1 MKLSA
6 CAATVKLAANERKM
20 IAVRALAGTDPV
32 SALAARHGVS
42 RPLVYRQMHKASA
55 ALDELFSTEQTDDQ
69 NKVLFSLP
77 VTKRWLE
84 QATLGLTM
92 IAHASMRGVVEFMR
106 DVLGVSISLGTVHNI
121 HQRAAQRAVVINDSV
136 DLSAIRV
143 GLHDELFQGS
153 QPVLAGID
161 AASTYCYLLAAEE
174 HRDGDTWA
182 VHLLELKARGL
193 NPDYTIADAGTGLR
207 AGQKLA
213 WPDTPCHGDVFH
225 IHQQFETLVNIWTRI
240 ASGVRSEREALE
252 ARLANPR
259 RRCQDSLLIAR
270 LAELLCLEAR
280 AHQLAEDLRTLAR
293 WLERDV
299 LALAGPDLATR
310 HALFDFVVD
319 ELHQREPED
328 PSRTGTVRRALQNQ
342 RDVSAASQ
350 ARDLRRALASLE
362 PAACR
367 HGPPV
372 LRCLDRCLASHG
384 EHATQQLTG
393 RKSQLAAAQLPDV
406 AAPSER

>member
-1 MKLSA
+1 MRPHFQRHVPMKLSA

-20 IAVRALAGTDPV
+20 IAVGALAGAEPV
-32 SALAARHGVS
+32 STLAARHGVS
-42 RPLVYRQMHKASA
+42 RPLVYRQMHKANT
-55 ALDELFSTEQTDDQ
+55 ALDEIFSTEQTDEQ
-69 NKVLFSLP
+69 KQVLFSFP
-77 VTKRWLE
+77 ATKRWLE

-136 DLSAIRV
+136 DLSPIRV

-182 VHLLELKARGL
+182 VHLLDLQAQGL

-213 WPDTPCHGDVFH
+213 WPGTPCHGDVLH
-225 IHQQFETLVNIWTRI
+225 IHQQFETLVNIWARI
-240 ASGVRSEREALE
+240 VSGVRSEREALE

-270 LAELLCLEAR
+270 LAELRSLEAR
-280 AHQLAEDLRTLAR
+280 AHQQAGHPRTRAR

-299 LALAGPDLATR
+299 LALAGPDRATR
-310 HALFDFVVD
+310 QELFDFIVD
-319 ELHQREPED
+319 ELHQRESDD
-328 PSRTGTVRRALQNQ
+328 PSRIGTMRRALQNQ
-342 RDVSAASQ
+342 RDDLLAFAGVLDEKLGAIARATAVSGYL
-350 ARDLRRALASLE
+350 AR
-362 PAACR
+362 AAC
-367 HGPPV
+367 
-372 LRCLDRCLASHG
+372 L
-384 EHATQQLTG
+384 
-393 RKSQLAAAQLPDV
+393 
-406 AAPSER
+406 